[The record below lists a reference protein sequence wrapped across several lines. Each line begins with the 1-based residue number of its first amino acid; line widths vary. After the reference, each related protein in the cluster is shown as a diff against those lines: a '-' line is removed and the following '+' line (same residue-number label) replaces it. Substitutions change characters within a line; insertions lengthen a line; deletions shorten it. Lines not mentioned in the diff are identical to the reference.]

1 MTRETQVI
9 KTVVN
14 RISKDAMR
22 DCVDEVSLVNC
33 AASTTAASSAG
44 QFDTLAASRMFT
56 VTKNQKFQ
64 RNDSALN
71 RKKSLNDA

>member
-1 MTRETQVI
+1 M
-9 KTVVN
+9 
-14 RISKDAMR
+14 
-22 DCVDEVSLVNC
+22 DEVSLVNC